1 MDTNLPSG
9 ALNIDQMLQSLE
21 EQPQVLAPS
30 LEQEVQET
38 VLPIIQETSPTLSV
52 ESLQPPVMI
61 DV

>member
-38 VLPIIQETSPTLSV
+38 VLPITQETSPTLSV